1 MKTSLLIQ
9 TFFFDLKYV
18 MNKRLVLSLANF
30 VEVHFDAEVNLQL
43 RIRIRNYGYIF
54 MAHFKQKQC
63 FKLTQ

>member
-30 VEVHFDAEVNLQL
+30 VEVHFDAEVNLQ
-43 RIRIRNYGYIF
+43 
-54 MAHFKQKQC
+54 
-63 FKLTQ
+63 